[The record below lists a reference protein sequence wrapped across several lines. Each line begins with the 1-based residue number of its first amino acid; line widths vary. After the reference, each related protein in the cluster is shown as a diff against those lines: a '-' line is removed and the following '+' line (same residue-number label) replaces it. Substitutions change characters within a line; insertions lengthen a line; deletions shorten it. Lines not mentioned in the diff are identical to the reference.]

1 MQAPSDMSAAQDEA
15 TLRDV
20 KANGAP
26 DSENAAQTRKEDA
39 AVEVKDKAD
48 VTTAPPQEKDDDVTA
63 GAAGQKRDVTE
74 SDTGPS
80 TASVGQGAGDQA
92 GKEKSECNK
101 IC

>member
-1 MQAPSDMSAAQDEA
+1 MQAPSDMSAVQDKA
-15 TLRDV
+15 TLRDA

-39 AVEVKDKAD
+39 AVEAKDKAD
-48 VTTAPPQEKDDDVTA
+48 VTTAPPQAKDDDVTA
-63 GAAGQKRDVTE
+63 GAAGEKRDVTE

-80 TASVGQGAGDQA
+80 TASVGQGAGDQT